1 MTATPIPPS
10 VADVLA
16 ALQRS
21 HDRLAAALAS
31 LDDDR
36 VAGPSYADEWS
47 IAQVASH
54 LGSGAEVFG
63 LFLVAGLQQA
73 PTPGV
78 DRFQPIWDRW
88 NAKPPAAQA
97 RDAIDTDA
105 AFLARL
111 DALTDDQR
119 ERWRLDLFGT
129 EQTLAG
135 LLRMRL
141 AEHAL
146 HTWDIAVAL
155 DPTAT
160 VPEDA
165 TALLIDNLAPL
176 VERVARPDPQPATLD
191 VHTSAPDRRLRLE
204 VTAEGARLTPAD
216 LDQPAG
222 SLVLRLPGEA
232 FVRLVY
238 GRLDPDHTPP
248 TVQAAGIDL
257 DALRRTFPGL

>member
-1 MTATPIPPS
+1 MTAAPAGPTT
-10 VADVLA
+10 AEVLT
-16 ALQRS
+16 ALHRS

-31 LDDDR
+31 LTDDQ
-36 VAGPSYADEWS
+36 VSEPSYADEWS

-63 LFLVAGLQQA
+63 LFLDAGLQQA

-88 NAKPPAAQA
+88 NAKPPPAQA
-97 RDAIDTDA
+97 REAIRADA

-111 DALTDDQR
+111 DALIDDQA
-119 ERWRLDLFGT
+119 EQWRLDLFGT

-160 VPEDA
+160 VPDDA

-176 VERVARPDPQPATLD
+176 VERVARPGPQPFIID
-191 VHTSAPDRRLRLE
+191 VQTSGPDRRLRLE
-204 VTAEGARLTPAD
+204 VTAEGVRLTPTNQ
-216 LDQPAG
+216 DQPAE
-222 SLVLRLPGEA
+222 SPVLALPGEA
-232 FVRLVY
+232 FLRLVY

-248 TVQAAGIDL
+248 TVRAAGIDL
-257 DALRRTFPGL
+257 DVLRRTFPGL